1 MNLFYNDEDDFFGDN
16 NGRQMSLGT
25 LPRDFLE
32 TLPKEQKKRGRKAK
46 KNNEKQLLNEYIEEI
61 KPKTNI
67 KIMPPQKNSSPNK
80 SPQSSVNNH
89 KSTTYNINSN
99 LPDIN
104 KLEHKFTKP
113 KNKNQE
119 EYVKLLQNI
128 NKKIVIVSGPAGT
141 GKTLFATEY
150 GIYGLL
156 NGIYEKIIFTRPS
169 ICVDEDLGYLPGTME
184 EKMSPYVRP
193 IFDILYNFISP
204 KEVETLIEE
213 KIIEIIPLGF
223 MRGRTFKKS
232 WIICDEMQNS
242 TISQMKMLLTRIG
255 EKSRIIVT
263 GDLEQNDKK
272 YEVNGLEDFLKLFY
286 SQKGLRSDS
295 ITSIEFDNTDIQR
308 EEVVKDVLN
317 LYSFSENLKYKP
329 VKHYKKTEIIPFF
342 EQPSTLGE
350 KTSIEL
356 IETV

>member
-1 MNLFYNDEDDFFGDN
+1 MDDFYNDEDDFFGDEFGIN
-16 NGRQMSLGT
+16 NSLGM

-32 TLPKEQKKRGRKAK
+32 ILPKEQKKRGRKSK
-46 KNNEKQLLNEYIEEI
+46 KNNEKQLLNEFADEI

-67 KIMPPQKNSSPNK
+67 KNIPHNPPQKNSSPNK
-80 SPQSSVNNH
+80 TPQSSINNY
-89 KSTTYNINSN
+89 KSTSYNTNVI

-128 NKKIVIVSGPAGT
+128 NKKIVIVTGPAGT

-150 GIYGLL
+150 GISGLL
-156 NGIYEKIIFTRPS
+156 NGVYEKIIFTRPS

-204 KEVETLIEE
+204 KEVETLMEE

-272 YEVNGLEDFLKLFY
+272 YEVNGLEDFLNLFY
-286 SQKGLRSDS
+286 LQKGKRSDS
-295 ITSIEFDNTDIQR
+295 ITSIEFDKSDIHR

-317 LYSFSENLKYKP
+317 LYSFSDNLKYNP
-329 VKHYKKTEIIPFF
+329 ITPSGKKN
-342 EQPSTLGE
+342 
-350 KTSIEL
+350 
-356 IETV
+356 